1 MYVARWAVPAWVMR
15 HVGGGS
21 VYRVKLVPDSYVV
34 YLGPG
39 VAVGPR
45 LLTSEGEVVETLMSH
60 FDGKSIAEV
69 SQ

>member
-1 MYVARWAVPAWVMR
+1 MYVASWALPAWVVR
-15 HVGGGS
+15 HGGEG
-21 VYRVKLVPDSYVV
+21 YRVHLVPESYVV

-39 VAVGPR
+39 HVAGA
-45 LLTSEGEVVETLMSH
+45 LFLTSEGEVVETLMSH